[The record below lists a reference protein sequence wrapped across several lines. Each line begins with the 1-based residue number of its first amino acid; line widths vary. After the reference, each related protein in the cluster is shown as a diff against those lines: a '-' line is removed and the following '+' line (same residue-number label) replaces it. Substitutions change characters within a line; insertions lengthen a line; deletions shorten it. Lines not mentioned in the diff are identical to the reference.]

1 MKNNPSL
8 KEVQGTMLLRSI
20 YVLVTPIFMIFAILA
35 CAGTALIGS
44 PAYTCPTPIPQAT
57 ATVLAGTAIPTL
69 VPPPTP
75 YIILPPSDFYVGDA
89 IFVGSSS
96 SEHGVRFRLQNIMSY
111 PASPDTN
118 GDARNI
124 TIWQLEVKNIGTAD
138 YEIFP
143 TAQMFLSEINT
154 AYGTVNGVWPA
165 TREAANEASVPLD
178 EDAYTLSSGEVRVF
192 RFAAFGSAGQA
203 ARFTFQLDPTVSEGS
218 ALMNWVNQSNPYC
231 AGDISEP

>member
-1 MKNNPSL
+1 MNDNPSL
-8 KEVQGTMLLRSI
+8 KDVQRRMLLRSI

-44 PAYTCPTPIPQAT
+44 PAYNCPTSMPQAT

-69 VPPPTP
+69 APPPTP
-75 YIILPPSDFYVGDA
+75 YIIVPPADFYVGDA

-111 PASPDTN
+111 PASPDADGT
-118 GDARNI
+118 ARNI
-124 TIWQLEVKNIGTAD
+124 TTWQLEVKNIGTGD

-165 TREAANEASVPLD
+165 TREAADEAGVPLD
-178 EDAYTLSSGEVRVF
+178 EDAYTLNSGEVRVF
-192 RFAAFGSAGQA
+192 RLAAYAPIGQA

-218 ALMNWVNQSNPYC
+218 AVMNWTNQTNPYC

>member
-1 MKNNPSL
+1 MNDNPSL
-8 KEVQGTMLLRSI
+8 KEVQRTMLLRSI
-20 YVLVTPIFMIFAILA
+20 YVLVIPIFMIFAILA
-35 CAGTALIGS
+35 CAGTALMGS

-57 ATVLAGTAIPTL
+57 ATMLAGTALPTL
-69 VPPPTP
+69 APPPTP
-75 YIILPPSDFYVGDA
+75 YIILPPADFYVGDA

-96 SEHGVRFRLQNIMSY
+96 SENGVRFRLQNIMSY

-124 TIWQLEVKNIGTAD
+124 TTWQLEVKNIGTSD

-165 TREAANEASVPLD
+165 TREAADEAGVALD
-178 EDAYTLSSGEVRVF
+178 DDAYTLNSGEVRVF
-192 RFAAFGSAGQA
+192 RLAAYAPVGQA

-218 ALMNWVNQSNPYC
+218 AVMNWTNQINPYC

>member
-1 MKNNPSL
+1 MNDNPSL
-8 KEVQGTMLLRSI
+8 KEVQRTMLLHSI
-20 YVLVTPIFMIFAILA
+20 YVLVIPIFMIFAILA
-35 CAGTALIGS
+35 CAGTALMGS

-57 ATVLAGTAIPTL
+57 ATVLAGTAMPTL
-69 VPPPTP
+69 VPPTP
-75 YIILPPSDFYVGDA
+75 YIILPPADFYVGDA

-96 SEHGVRFRLQNIMSY
+96 SENGVRFRLQNIMSY

-124 TIWQLEVKNIGTAD
+124 TSWQLEVKNIGTAD

-165 TREAANEASVPLD
+165 TREAADEAGVALD
-178 EDAYTLSSGEVRVF
+178 DDAYTLNSGEVRVF
-192 RFAAFGSAGQA
+192 RFAAFIPAGQA

-218 ALMNWVNQSNPYC
+218 AVMNWTNQTNPYC